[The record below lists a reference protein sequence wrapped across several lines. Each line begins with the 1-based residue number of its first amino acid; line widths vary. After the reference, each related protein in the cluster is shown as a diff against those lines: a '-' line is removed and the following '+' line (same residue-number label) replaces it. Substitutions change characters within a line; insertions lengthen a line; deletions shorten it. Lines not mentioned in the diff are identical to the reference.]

1 MRDAISTALTAA
13 QKALAKRRV
22 STLRLIMAAI
32 GDRDIA
38 LRGKGKDKADDEEIL
53 DILTKMI
60 KQRHESSK
68 MYREGNRP
76 ELEAQELEEIEI
88 IQEFMPTQLSDD
100 EAKSA
105 VDAAIAE
112 TGAESLRDMGKVMGV
127 LKNKYRGQMDMG
139 KASGVIKAALGV

>member
-1 MRDAISTALTAA
+1 MREAITTALTAA
-13 QKALAKRRV
+13 QKALEKRRV
-22 STLRLIMAAI
+22 TTLRLIMAAI
-32 GDRDIA
+32 GNRDIV
-38 LRGKGKDKADDEEIL
+38 LRGKGKDKADDEEVL
-53 DILTKMI
+53 DILTIMI

-88 IQEFMPTQLSDD
+88 IREFMPTQLSDE
-100 EAKSA
+100 EAKAA
-105 VDAAIAE
+105 VEAAIAE

-127 LKNKYRGQMDMG
+127 LKSKYRGQMDMG

>member
-38 LRGKGKDKADDEEIL
+38 LRGKGKDKADDEEVL

-76 ELEAQELEEIEI
+76 ELETQELEEIKI
-88 IQEFMPTQLSDD
+88 IQEFLPSQLSDD
-100 EAKSA
+100 EAKAA
-105 VDAAIAE
+105 VEAAIAE

-127 LKNKYRGQMDMG
+127 LKSKYRGQMDMG